1 MSGSP
6 SAKHCNK
13 AGHVFSAQVAA
24 IRESSARLGHECFAA
39 LGAFKPTFQF
49 WHGWKHP
56 KVGSK

>member
-6 SAKHCNK
+6 SAKHCNR

-24 IRESSARLGHECFAA
+24 IRESSARLGHECFTA
-39 LGAFKPTFQF
+39 LGAFKSTFQF